1 MVEPPAPEK
10 IEQILEQVKREIG
23 LALSSKQ
30 EAAVYAAYRHNLSI
44 ITGSPGTGKTTV
56 LKTILEVYRRLHP
69 QGEIALMAPTG
80 RASRRMAE
88 STGVD
93 KAKTLHS
100 ILGLASEEDEIK
112 RNNTQEPLSADLII
126 VDEFSMVDMWL
137 ANKFFSRIKGGAR
150 VILVGDPG
158 SASQCRRRECVPRT
172 D

>member
-1 MVEPPAPEK
+1 M
-10 IEQILEQVKREIG
+10 
-23 LALSSKQ
+23 
-30 EAAVYAAYRHNLSI
+30 YAAYRHNLSI

-88 STGVD
+88 VPVD

-150 VILVGDPG
+150 VILVGDRISFP
-158 SASQCRRRECVPRT
+158 V
-172 D
+172 